1 MCKMK
6 KIFTAAFVCILL
18 AVSTLSISAFAV
30 EDGDVV
36 ILYEND
42 VHCSVEGYSKI
53 SAMKKELQENYIL
66 FVG

>member
-30 EDGDVV
+30 NGDDII

-42 VHCSVEGYSKI
+42 VHCSVESPMIRKMLTFHRK
-53 SAMKKELQENYIL
+53 ATCIL
-66 FVG
+66 